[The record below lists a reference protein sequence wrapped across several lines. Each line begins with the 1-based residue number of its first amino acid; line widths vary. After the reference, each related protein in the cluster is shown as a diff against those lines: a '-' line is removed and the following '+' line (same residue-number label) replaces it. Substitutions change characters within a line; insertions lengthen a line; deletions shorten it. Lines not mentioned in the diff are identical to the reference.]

1 MKTITKSSE
10 LKDFCDH
17 AVKEKYITIDTEFL
31 RERTYY
37 SKLCLLQLAIPGNA
51 HENAVIID
59 TLVDD
64 LDLSPLYRIF
74 QNQKI
79 VKVFHA
85 ARQDLEIFYFDS
97 GILPYPLF
105 DTQIAAMVCG
115 FGDQVA
121 YETLVRQLAKQT
133 LDKSSRFTDW
143 SSRPLTDAQK
153 KYALA
158 DVTHLRVIYEIL
170 SKQLMENG
178 RINWVEDEL
187 KNLISPETYDV
198 DPKNSWRRIKTK
210 SNSRRFLGLVA
221 SLAEFRE
228 KFAQSKNIPR
238 NRVIKDDAL
247 LELASNR
254 PKTLN
259 DLSKSRLLLKD
270 ARKGDIASGLL
281 AAIDRGLKIPEEDL
295 PVKSIKSDKRNI
307 NNALADLL
315 KVLLKSR
322 SESTGVASKLIAS
335 ASDLEALASGDR
347 NIDALNGWRFEVFG
361 KSALELCDGKVGLSV
376 MENKVKIFQLCSTLK
391 IKN

>member
-10 LKDFCDH
+10 LKDFCDR
-17 AVKEKYITIDTEFL
+17 AANEKYITIDTEFL
-31 RERTYY
+31 RERTYF
-37 SKLCLLQLAIPGNA
+37 SKLCLIQLATPGFDN
-51 HENAVIID
+51 ENAVIVD
-59 TLVDD
+59 TLVNN
-64 LDLSPLYRIF
+64 LDLSPLYELF
-74 QNQKI
+74 QNQNI

-85 ARQDLEIFYFDS
+85 ARQDLEIFYLAS
-97 GILPYPLF
+97 GIFPYPLF

-121 YETLVRQLAKQT
+121 YETLVRQLAKQS

-143 SSRPLTDAQK
+143 SRRPLTDAQK

-170 SKQLMENG
+170 SEQLVKSG
-178 RINWVEDEL
+178 RLKWVDDEL

-198 DPKNSWRRIKTK
+198 DPKNSWRRLKTK

-228 KFAQSKNIPR
+228 NFAQSKNIPR

-247 LELASNR
+247 LELASNKPR
-254 PKTLN
+254 NL
-259 DLSKSRLLLKD
+259 DELSRSRLLLRE
-270 ARKGDIASGLL
+270 ARKGEIASGLL
-281 AAIDRGLKIPEEDL
+281 KAIEKGLEIPDSEL
-295 PVKSIKSDKRNI
+295 PEKQLKPEKGQI

-315 KVLLKSR
+315 RVLLKSC
-322 SESTGVASKLIAS
+322 SENTGVASKLIAT
-335 ASDLEALASGDR
+335 AGDLDALAAGDR

-361 KSALELCDGKVGLSV
+361 QSALQLCDGKIGLSV
-376 MENKVKIFQLCSTLK
+376 KGVKVKTFKL
-391 IKN
+391 

>member
-10 LKDFCDH
+10 LKDFCDR
-17 AVKEKYITIDTEFL
+17 AANEKYITIDTEFL
-31 RERTYY
+31 RERTYF
-37 SKLCLLQLAIPGNA
+37 SKLCLVQLATPGYDN
-51 HENAVIID
+51 ENAVIVD
-59 TLVDD
+59 TLVNN
-64 LDLSPLYRIF
+64 LDLSPLYELF
-74 QNQKI
+74 QNQNI

-85 ARQDLEIFYFDS
+85 ARQDLEIFYLAS
-97 GILPYPLF
+97 GIFPYPLF

-143 SSRPLTDAQK
+143 SRRPLTDAQK

-170 SKQLMENG
+170 SEQLVKSG
-178 RINWVEDEL
+178 RLKWVDDEL

-198 DPKNSWRRIKTK
+198 DPKNSWRRLKTK

-228 KFAQSKNIPR
+228 NFAQSKNIPR

-247 LELASNR
+247 LELASNKPR
-254 PKTLN
+254 NL
-259 DLSKSRLLLKD
+259 DELSRSRLLLRE
-270 ARKGDIASGLL
+270 ARKGEIASGLL
-281 AAIDRGLKIPEEDL
+281 KAIEKGLEIPDSEL
-295 PVKSIKSDKRNI
+295 PEKQLKPEKGQI

-315 KVLLKSR
+315 RVLLKSC
-322 SESTGVASKLIAS
+322 SENTGVASKLIAT
-335 ASDLEALASGDR
+335 AGDLDALAAGDR

-361 KSALELCDGKVGLSV
+361 QSALQLCDGKIGLSV
-376 MENKVKIFQLCSTLK
+376 KGVKVKTFNL
-391 IKN
+391 

>member
-10 LKDFCDH
+10 LKDFCDR
-17 AVKEKYITIDTEFL
+17 AANEKYITIDTEFL
-31 RERTYY
+31 RERTYF
-37 SKLCLLQLAIPGNA
+37 SKLCLIQLATPGCDN
-51 HENAVIID
+51 ENAVIVD
-59 TLVDD
+59 TLVNN
-64 LDLSPLYRIF
+64 LDLSPLYELF
-74 QNQKI
+74 QNQNI

-85 ARQDLEIFYFDS
+85 ARQDLEIFYLAS
-97 GILPYPLF
+97 GIFPYPLF

-143 SSRPLTDAQK
+143 SRRPLTDAQK

-170 SKQLMENG
+170 SEQLVKSG
-178 RINWVEDEL
+178 RLKWVDDEL

-198 DPKNSWRRIKTK
+198 DPKNSWRRLKTK

-228 KFAQSKNIPR
+228 NFAQSKNIPR

-247 LELASNR
+247 LELASNKPR
-254 PKTLN
+254 NL
-259 DLSKSRLLLKD
+259 DELSRSRLLLRE
-270 ARKGDIASGLL
+270 ARKGEIASGLL
-281 AAIDRGLKIPEEDL
+281 KAIEKGLEIPDSEL
-295 PVKSIKSDKRNI
+295 PEKQLKPEKGQI

-315 KVLLKSR
+315 RVLLKSC
-322 SESTGVASKLIAS
+322 SENTGVASKLIAT
-335 ASDLEALASGDR
+335 AGDLDALAAGDR

-361 KSALELCDGKVGLSV
+361 QSALQLCDGKIGLSV
-376 MENKVKIFQLCSTLK
+376 KGVKVKTFNL
-391 IKN
+391 

>member
-10 LKDFCDH
+10 LKDFCDR
-17 AVKEKYITIDTEFL
+17 AANEKYITIDTEFL
-31 RERTYY
+31 RERTYF
-37 SKLCLLQLAIPGNA
+37 SKLCLIQLATPGYDN
-51 HENAVIID
+51 ENAVIVD
-59 TLVDD
+59 TLVNN
-64 LDLSPLYRIF
+64 LDLSPLYELF
-74 QNQKI
+74 QNQNI

-85 ARQDLEIFYFDS
+85 ARQDLEIFYLAS
-97 GILPYPLF
+97 GIFPYPLF

-143 SSRPLTDAQK
+143 SHRPLTDDQK

-170 SKQLMENG
+170 SEQLVKSG
-178 RINWVEDEL
+178 RLKWVDDEL

-198 DPKNSWRRIKTK
+198 DPKNSWRRLKTK

-228 KFAQSKNIPR
+228 NFAQSKNIPR

-247 LELASNR
+247 LELASNKPR
-254 PKTLN
+254 NL
-259 DLSKSRLLLKD
+259 DELSRSRLLLRE
-270 ARKGDIASGLL
+270 ARKGEIASGLL
-281 AAIDRGLKIPEEDL
+281 KAIEKGLEIPDSEL
-295 PVKSIKSDKRNI
+295 PEKQLKPEKGQI

-315 KVLLKSR
+315 RVLLKSC
-322 SESTGVASKLIAS
+322 SENTGVASKLIAT
-335 ASDLEALASGDR
+335 AGDLDALAAGDR

-361 KSALELCDGKVGLSV
+361 QSALQLCDGKIGLSV
-376 MENKVKIFQLCSTLK
+376 KGVKVKTFNL
-391 IKN
+391 

>member
-10 LKDFCDH
+10 LKDFCDR
-17 AVKEKYITIDTEFL
+17 AANEKYITIDTEFL
-31 RERTYY
+31 RERTYF
-37 SKLCLLQLAIPGNA
+37 SKLCLIQLATPGYDN
-51 HENAVIID
+51 ENAVIVD
-59 TLVDD
+59 TLVNN
-64 LDLSPLYRIF
+64 LDLSPLYELF
-74 QNQKI
+74 QNQNI

-85 ARQDLEIFYFDS
+85 ARQDLEIFYLAS
-97 GILPYPLF
+97 GIFPYPLF

-143 SSRPLTDAQK
+143 SRRPLTDAQK

-170 SKQLMENG
+170 SEQLVKSG
-178 RINWVEDEL
+178 RLKWVDDEL

-198 DPKNSWRRIKTK
+198 DPKNSWRRLKTK

-228 KFAQSKNIPR
+228 NFAQSKNIPR

-247 LELASNR
+247 LELASNKPR
-254 PKTLN
+254 NL
-259 DLSKSRLLLKD
+259 DELSRSRLLLRE
-270 ARKGDIASGLL
+270 ARKGEIASGLL
-281 AAIDRGLKIPEEDL
+281 KAIEKGLEIPDSEL
-295 PVKSIKSDKRNI
+295 PEKQLKPEKGQI

-315 KVLLKSR
+315 RVLLKSC
-322 SESTGVASKLIAS
+322 SENTGVASKLIAT
-335 ASDLEALASGDR
+335 AGDLDALAAGDR

-361 KSALELCDGKVGLSV
+361 QSALQLCDGKIGLSV
-376 MENKVKIFQLCSTLK
+376 KGSKVKTFKL
-391 IKN
+391 